1 VGETDNIV
9 LCAGDIL
16 YDTITGDI
24 AILLAREKQWSYK
37 WSYYAQE
44 SEDSEEEEYGIW
56 VWRLFWVPPD
66 RNKYTEESLLRMVET
81 GRLILYKAGQ

>member
-1 VGETDNIV
+1 MGETDNIV

-44 SEDSEEEEYGIW
+44 NEDNEEEHGIL
-56 VWRLFWVPPD
+56 VWNLYWVPPD
-66 RNKYTEESLLRMVET
+66 RNKYTEESLLRMVDT
-81 GRLILYKAGQ
+81 GRLILYKGNQ